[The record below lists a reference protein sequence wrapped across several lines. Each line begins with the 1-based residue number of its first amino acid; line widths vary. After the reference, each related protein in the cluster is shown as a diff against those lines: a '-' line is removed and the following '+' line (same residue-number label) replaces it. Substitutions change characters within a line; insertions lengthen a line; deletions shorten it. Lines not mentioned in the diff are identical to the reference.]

1 MLCRKRGTASCL
13 KANKNWEDMEEEGRA
28 GWSRE
33 HSAERGQSVVT
44 PLRWQRALGVTCL
57 PWWGGGGTLCALKT
71 VQDVYWEQGK
81 LFRLGWL
88 RSQSPCTQKS
98 YVLALRAASLCLVL
112 KAESPTAIQLCS
124 MRPLMLIRRA
134 VPKPVSKVGLR

>member
-1 MLCRKRGTASCL
+1 
-13 KANKNWEDMEEEGRA
+13 MEEEGRA

-81 LFRLGWL
+81 LLGL
-88 RSQSPCTQKS
+88 GGSGHRARVPRSLMSWPSGLPPC
-98 YVLALRAASLCLVL
+98 VLS
-112 KAESPTAIQLCS
+112 
-124 MRPLMLIRRA
+124 
-134 VPKPVSKVGLR
+134 